1 MIKETSYSGGQ
12 INSLKSHFFRL
23 YAKYDKQKRNL
34 PCSMVEREKLRDH
47 DLKKLR
53 EVLSEY
59 LRILFKSILLIH
71 YGFRFLTPTIMN
83 GYSNILKPTSVTR
96 TYNKKVL
103 NKVLFG

>member
-1 MIKETSYSGGQ
+1 MIKEISYSGGL

-23 YAKYDKQKRNL
+23 YAKYDEQKRNL

-47 DLKKLR
+47 GIIKLR

-59 LRILFKSILLIH
+59 LRNLFKSIFLIH
-71 YGFRFLTPTIMN
+71 FGFRFLTPTIMN
-83 GYSNILKPTSVTR
+83 DTTNIIKTHNVAR

-103 NKVLFG
+103 NKSLFG